1 MEEKYGFFRALKDLF
16 KYSKENKNKYILG
29 TIFMIIFV
37 ITSMIYTTMNS
48 KLIANIMSLNLDKAI
63 KLVFICALLRIFSI
77 TFCHNQ
83 YRKIVIK
90 TGEEISATIQKKIY
104 SKVLNLSMTSFE
116 NMKSGKIF
124 TTIKA
129 ADSGMMSTISE
140 LFQESAYVATS
151 VVMLFVIYF
160 IDWKIGLGV
169 TAISAI
175 SLLLFKIKLNKSK
188 KYLKSEFNY
197 ADNYSTLVNET
208 TRGFKEIKALDL
220 KEKYFNIFEKD
231 IENLKDTRITRR
243 LLGKTVNTSKWTIRI
258 IGDAIIL
265 LYIIEQ
271 LRISAMDIETAMMVI
286 TYMTNIVDDVFHRI
300 IEHDSGISEF
310 TANMRRVKSLLEDE
324 ELEKEKFG
332 TKEYKNIKGN
342 IEFKNVTFAYSKDKI
357 LNDISF
363 EIKAK
368 KKNALVGMSGS
379 GKTTIFKLLLKQY
392 DNYDG
397 QILIDGYDIRDFSE
411 KSLRNAI
418 SVVNQ
423 EPMLFNMSIKEN
435 LLMVKPD
442 ATDEQIKQACKLASI
457 HDFIETLP
465 HKYDEIMLE
474 NNNNISV
481 GQKQRIAIARSI
493 LKDTPIILFDE
504 VTSAL
509 DKESKKNIE
518 ETINEIAKVKT
529 VVVIA
534 HTLDSIDIVL
544 DNSDKT
550 NLVYSVNDIEN
561 KSEYKVNVLKN
572 DKIDKDN
579 KDNIDK
585 YNNKSLL
592 IGLLGGVGL
601 TVLAVLLIVFI
612 NNKAKSRKN

>member
-1 MEEKYGFFRALKDLF
+1 MDEKYGFFKALKDLF
-16 KYSKENKNKYILG
+16 KYSKENKNKYIIG

-63 KLVFICALLRIFSI
+63 KLVIICALLRIFSI

-83 YRKIVIK
+83 YRRIVIK

-104 SKVLNLSMTSFE
+104 GKLLNLSMASFE
-116 NMKSGKIF
+116 NMKSGTIF

-129 ADSGMMSTISE
+129 ADSGMMATISQ
-140 LFQESAYVATS
+140 LLQESAYIATS
-151 VVMLFVIYF
+151 VAMLFVIYF

-169 TAISAI
+169 TAISTI
-175 SLLLFKIKLNKSK
+175 SLLLFKIQLNKSK
-188 KYLKSEFNY
+188 KYLKDEFEY
-197 ADNYSTLVNET
+197 TDNYSTLVNET
-208 TRGFKEIKALDL
+208 NRGFKEIKALDL
-220 KEKYFNIFEKD
+220 KEKCFNIFEKD
-231 IENLKDTRITRR
+231 IENLKNTRTTRR
-243 LLGKTVNTSKWTIRI
+243 LLGKNVNTSKWTIRI

-271 LRISAMDIETAMMVI
+271 LKISVMNIETAMLVI

-300 IEHDSGISEF
+300 IEHDFGISEF
-310 TANMRRVKSLLEDE
+310 TANMRRISSLLEDN

-332 TKEYKNIKGN
+332 TKEYNNIKGN
-342 IEFKNVTFAYSKDKI
+342 IEFKNITFAYSNDVI
-357 LNDISF
+357 LKDISF
-363 EIKAK
+363 EIKAQ

-392 DNYDG
+392 DNYNG
-397 QILIDGYDIRDFSE
+397 QILIDGHNIKDFSE
-411 KSLRNAI
+411 KSIRNAI

-442 ATDEQIKQACKLASI
+442 ATEEQLQQACKLASI
-457 HDFIETLP
+457 HEFIETLP
-465 HKYDEIMLE
+465 HKYDEILLE

-481 GQKQRIAIARSI
+481 GQKQRIAIARAI

-518 ETINEIAKVKT
+518 ETINKISKTKT
-529 VVVIA
+529 VIVIA
-534 HTLDSIDIVL
+534 HTLDSI
-544 DNSDKT
+544 
-550 NLVYSVNDIEN
+550 EN
-561 KSEYKVNVLKN
+561 F
-572 DKIDKDN
+572 
-579 KDNIDK
+579 DNIVCLKDGVIVEEGSHNDLINEK
-585 YNNKSLL
+585 GMYYNL
-592 IGLLGGVGL
+592 IN
-601 TVLAVLLIVFI
+601 I
-612 NNKAKSRKN
+612 

>member
-1 MEEKYGFFRALKDLF
+1 MDEKYGFFKALKDLF
-16 KYSKENKNKYILG
+16 KYSKENKNKYIIG

-37 ITSMIYTTMNS
+37 ITAMVYTTMNS

-63 KLVFICALLRIFSI
+63 KLVIICALLRIFSI

-83 YRKIVIK
+83 YRRIVIK

-104 SKVLNLSMTSFE
+104 GRVLDLSMSSFE

-129 ADSGMMSTISE
+129 ADSGMMTTISQ
-140 LFQESAYVATS
+140 LLQESAYIATS
-151 VVMLFVIYF
+151 VAMLFVIYF

-169 TAISAI
+169 TAISTI
-175 SLLLFKIKLNKSK
+175 SLLLFKIQLNKSK
-188 KYLKSEFNY
+188 KYLKDEFEY
-197 ADNYSTLVNET
+197 TDNYSTLVNET
-208 TRGFKEIKALDL
+208 NRGFKEIKALDL
-220 KEKYFNIFEKD
+220 KEKCFNIFEKD
-231 IENLKDTRITRR
+231 IENLKNTRTTRR
-243 LLGKTVNTSKWTIRI
+243 LLGKNVNTSKWTIRI

-271 LRISAMDIETAMMVI
+271 LKISVMNIETAMLVI

-300 IEHDSGISEF
+300 IEHDFGISEF
-310 TANMRRVKSLLEDE
+310 TANMRRISSLLEDN

-332 TKEYKNIKGN
+332 TKEYNNIKGN
-342 IEFKNVTFAYSKDKI
+342 IEFKNITFAYSNDVI
-357 LNDISF
+357 LKDISF
-363 EIKAK
+363 EIKAQ

-392 DNYDG
+392 DNYNG
-397 QILIDGYDIRDFSE
+397 QILIDGHNIKDFSE

-442 ATDEQIKQACKLASI
+442 ATEEQLQQAYKLASI
-457 HDFIETLP
+457 HEFIETLP
-465 HKYDEIMLE
+465 HKYDEILLE

-481 GQKQRIAIARSI
+481 GQKQRIAIARAI

-518 ETINEIAKVKT
+518 ETINKISKTKT
-529 VVVIA
+529 VIVIA
-534 HTLDSIDIVL
+534 HTLDSI
-544 DNSDKT
+544 
-550 NLVYSVNDIEN
+550 EN
-561 KSEYKVNVLKN
+561 F
-572 DKIDKDN
+572 
-579 KDNIDK
+579 DNIVCLKDGVIVEEGSHNDLINEK
-585 YNNKSLL
+585 GMYYNL
-592 IGLLGGVGL
+592 IN
-601 TVLAVLLIVFI
+601 I
-612 NNKAKSRKN
+612 

>member
-1 MEEKYGFFRALKDLF
+1 MDEKYGFFKALKDLF

-37 ITSMIYTTMNS
+37 ITSMVYTTMNS

-63 KLVFICALLRIFSI
+63 RLVVICALLRIFSI

-129 ADSGMMSTISE
+129 ADSGMMSTISQ
-140 LFQESAYVATS
+140 LLQESAYVATS

-175 SLLLFKIKLNKSK
+175 SLLLFKIQLDKSK
-188 KYLKSEFNY
+188 KYLKSEFDY

-220 KEKYFNIFEKD
+220 KEKCFNIFGKD
-231 IENLKDTRITRR
+231 IDNLKDTRITRR

-271 LRISAMDIETAMMVI
+271 LRISAMDIETAMMII

-300 IEHDSGISEF
+300 IEHDFGISEF

-324 ELEKEKFG
+324 ELEKDKFG

-342 IEFKNVTFAYSKDKI
+342 IELKNVTFAYSKDKI

-368 KKNALVGMSGS
+368 KKNALVGLSGS
-379 GKTTIFKLLLKQY
+379 GKSTIFKLLLKQY

-435 LLMVKPD
+435 LLMVKLD

-465 HKYDEIMLE
+465 HKYNEILLE

-518 ETINEIAKVKT
+518 ETINKIAKVKT

-534 HTLDSIDIVL
+534 HTLDSID
-544 DNSDKT
+544 NF
-550 NLVYSVNDIEN
+550 
-561 KSEYKVNVLKN
+561 
-572 DKIDKDN
+572 
-579 KDNIDK
+579 DNIICLRDGVIVEEGSHNDLINEK
-585 YNNKSLL
+585 GMYYNLL
-592 IGLLGGVGL
+592 NI
-601 TVLAVLLIVFI
+601 
-612 NNKAKSRKN
+612 

>member
-90 TGEEISATIQKKIY
+90 TGEQISATIQKKIY

-129 ADSGMMSTISE
+129 ADSGMMSTISQ
-140 LFQESAYVATS
+140 LLQESAYVATS

-175 SLLLFKIKLNKSK
+175 SLLLFKIQLDKSK
-188 KYLKSEFNY
+188 KYLKSEFEY

-220 KEKYFNIFEKD
+220 KEKCFNIFGND
-231 IENLKDTRITRR
+231 IDNLKDTRITRR

-300 IEHDSGISEF
+300 IEHDFGISEF

-342 IEFKNVTFAYSKDKI
+342 IELKNVTFAYSKDKI

-368 KKNALVGMSGS
+368 KKNALVGLSGS
-379 GKTTIFKLLLKQY
+379 GKSTIFKLLLKQY

-442 ATDEQIKQACKLASI
+442 ATDEQIQQACKLASI
-457 HDFIETLP
+457 HEFIETLP
-465 HKYDEIMLE
+465 HKYDEILLE

-534 HTLDSIDIVL
+534 HTLDSIDNFDNIVC
-544 DNSDKT
+544 
-550 NLVYSVNDIEN
+550 
-561 KSEYKVNVLKN
+561 LKN
-572 DKIDKDN
+572 GVIVEEGSHNDLINEKGMYYN
-579 KDNIDK
+579 LLNI
-585 YNNKSLL
+585 
-592 IGLLGGVGL
+592 
-601 TVLAVLLIVFI
+601 
-612 NNKAKSRKN
+612 

>member
-1 MEEKYGFFRALKDLF
+1 MDEKYGFFKALKDLF

-37 ITSMIYTTMNS
+37 ITSMFYTTMNS

-63 KLVFICALLRIFSI
+63 RLVVICALLRIFSI

-83 YRKIVIK
+83 YRRIVIK

-104 SKVLNLSMTSFE
+104 SKVLNLSMASFE

-129 ADSGMMSTISE
+129 ADSGMMSTISQ
-140 LFQESAYVATS
+140 LLQESAYVATS

-169 TAISAI
+169 TVISAI
-175 SLLLFKIKLNKSK
+175 SLLLFKIQLDKSK
-188 KYLKSEFNY
+188 KYLKSEFDY

-220 KEKYFNIFEKD
+220 KEKCFNIFGKD
-231 IENLKDTRITRR
+231 IDNLKDTRITRR

-300 IEHDSGISEF
+300 IEHDFGISEF

-324 ELEKEKFG
+324 ELEKDKFG

-342 IEFKNVTFAYSKDKI
+342 IELKNVTFAYSKDKI

-368 KKNALVGMSGS
+368 KKNALVGLSGS
-379 GKTTIFKLLLKQY
+379 GKSTIFKLLLKQY

-435 LLMVKPD
+435 LLMVKLD

-465 HKYDEIMLE
+465 HKYNEILLE

-534 HTLDSIDIVL
+534 HTLDSIDNFDNIVC
-544 DNSDKT
+544 
-550 NLVYSVNDIEN
+550 
-561 KSEYKVNVLKN
+561 LKN
-572 DKIDKDN
+572 GVIVEEGSHNDLINEKGMYYN
-579 KDNIDK
+579 LLNI
-585 YNNKSLL
+585 
-592 IGLLGGVGL
+592 
-601 TVLAVLLIVFI
+601 
-612 NNKAKSRKN
+612 

>member
-1 MEEKYGFFRALKDLF
+1 MDEKYGFFKALKDLF

-220 KEKYFNIFEKD
+220 KEKCFNIFEKD
-231 IENLKDTRITRR
+231 IETLKDTRITRR

-534 HTLDSIDIVL
+534 HTLDSIDNFDNIVC
-544 DNSDKT
+544 
-550 NLVYSVNDIEN
+550 
-561 KSEYKVNVLKN
+561 LKN
-572 DKIDKDN
+572 GVIVEEGSHNDLINEKGMYYN
-579 KDNIDK
+579 LLNI
-585 YNNKSLL
+585 
-592 IGLLGGVGL
+592 
-601 TVLAVLLIVFI
+601 
-612 NNKAKSRKN
+612 

>member
-1 MEEKYGFFRALKDLF
+1 MDEKYGFFKALKDLF
-16 KYSKENKNKYILG
+16 KYSKENKNKYIIG

-63 KLVFICALLRIFSI
+63 KLVIICALLRIFSI

-83 YRKIVIK
+83 YRRIVIK

-104 SKVLNLSMTSFE
+104 GKLLNLSMASFE
-116 NMKSGKIF
+116 NMKSGTIF

-129 ADSGMMSTISE
+129 ADSGMMTTISQ
-140 LFQESAYVATS
+140 LLQESAYIATS
-151 VVMLFVIYF
+151 VAMLFVIYF

-169 TAISAI
+169 TAISTI
-175 SLLLFKIKLNKSK
+175 SLLLFKIQLNKSK
-188 KYLKSEFNY
+188 KYLKDEFEY
-197 ADNYSTLVNET
+197 TDNYSTLVNET
-208 TRGFKEIKALDL
+208 NRGFKEIKALDL
-220 KEKYFNIFEKD
+220 KEKCFNIFEKD
-231 IENLKDTRITRR
+231 IENLKNTRTTRR
-243 LLGKTVNTSKWTIRI
+243 LLGKNVNTSKWTIRI

-271 LRISAMDIETAMMVI
+271 LKISVMNIETAMLVI

-300 IEHDSGISEF
+300 IEHDFGISEF
-310 TANMRRVKSLLEDE
+310 TANMRRISSLLEDN

-332 TKEYKNIKGN
+332 TKEYNNIKGN
-342 IEFKNVTFAYSKDKI
+342 IEFKNITFAYSNDVI
-357 LNDISF
+357 LKDISF
-363 EIKAK
+363 EIKAQ

-392 DNYDG
+392 DNYNG
-397 QILIDGYDIRDFSE
+397 QILIDGHNIKDFSE

-442 ATDEQIKQACKLASI
+442 ATEEQLQQACKLASI
-457 HDFIETLP
+457 HEFIETLP
-465 HKYDEIMLE
+465 HKYDEILLE

-481 GQKQRIAIARSI
+481 GQKQRIAIARAI

-518 ETINEIAKVKT
+518 ETINKISKTKT
-529 VVVIA
+529 VIVIA
-534 HTLDSIDIVL
+534 HTLDSI
-544 DNSDKT
+544 
-550 NLVYSVNDIEN
+550 EN
-561 KSEYKVNVLKN
+561 F
-572 DKIDKDN
+572 
-579 KDNIDK
+579 DNIVCLKDGGIVEEGSHNDLINEK
-585 YNNKSLL
+585 GMYYNL
-592 IGLLGGVGL
+592 IN
-601 TVLAVLLIVFI
+601 I
-612 NNKAKSRKN
+612 

>member
-90 TGEEISATIQKKIY
+90 TGEKISATIQKKIY

-220 KEKYFNIFEKD
+220 KEKCFNIFEKD

-435 LLMVKPD
+435 LLMVKPG
-442 ATDEQIKQACKLASI
+442 ATEEQIKQACKLASI

-534 HTLDSIDIVL
+534 HTLDSIDNFDNIVC
-544 DNSDKT
+544 
-550 NLVYSVNDIEN
+550 
-561 KSEYKVNVLKN
+561 LKN
-572 DKIDKDN
+572 GVIVEEGSHNDLINEKGMYYN
-579 KDNIDK
+579 LLNI
-585 YNNKSLL
+585 
-592 IGLLGGVGL
+592 
-601 TVLAVLLIVFI
+601 
-612 NNKAKSRKN
+612 

>member
-1 MEEKYGFFRALKDLF
+1 MDEKYGFFKALKDLF

-37 ITSMIYTTMNS
+37 ITSMFYTTMNS

-63 KLVFICALLRIFSI
+63 RLVVICALLRIFSI

-83 YRKIVIK
+83 YRRIVIK
-90 TGEEISATIQKKIY
+90 AGEKISATIQKKIY
-104 SKVLNLSMTSFE
+104 SKVLNLSMSSFE

-129 ADSGMMSTISE
+129 ADSGMMSTISQ
-140 LFQESAYVATS
+140 LLQESAYVATS

-175 SLLLFKIKLNKSK
+175 SLLLFKIQLDKSK
-188 KYLKSEFNY
+188 KYLKSEFEY

-220 KEKYFNIFEKD
+220 KEKCFNIFGND
-231 IENLKDTRITRR
+231 IDNLKDTRITRR

-271 LRISAMDIETAMMVI
+271 LRISTMDIETAMMVI

-300 IEHDSGISEF
+300 IEHDFGISEF

-342 IEFKNVTFAYSKDKI
+342 IELKNVTFAYSKDKI

-368 KKNALVGMSGS
+368 KKNALVGLSGS
-379 GKTTIFKLLLKQY
+379 GKSTIFKLLLKQY

-442 ATDEQIKQACKLASI
+442 ATDEQIQQACKLASI
-457 HDFIETLP
+457 HEFIETLP
-465 HKYDEIMLE
+465 HKYDEILLE

-534 HTLDSIDIVL
+534 HTLDSIDNFDNIVC
-544 DNSDKT
+544 
-550 NLVYSVNDIEN
+550 
-561 KSEYKVNVLKN
+561 LKN
-572 DKIDKDN
+572 GVIVEEGSHNDLINEKGMYYN
-579 KDNIDK
+579 LLNI
-585 YNNKSLL
+585 
-592 IGLLGGVGL
+592 
-601 TVLAVLLIVFI
+601 
-612 NNKAKSRKN
+612 

>member
-1 MEEKYGFFRALKDLF
+1 MDEKYGFFKALKDLF
-16 KYSKENKNKYILG
+16 KYSKENKNKYIIG

-63 KLVFICALLRIFSI
+63 KLVIICALLRIFSI

-83 YRKIVIK
+83 YRRIVIK

-104 SKVLNLSMTSFE
+104 GKLLNLSMASFE
-116 NMKSGKIF
+116 NMKSGTIF

-129 ADSGMMSTISE
+129 ADSGMMATISQ
-140 LFQESAYVATS
+140 LLQESAYIATS
-151 VVMLFVIYF
+151 VAMLFVIYF

-169 TAISAI
+169 TAISTI
-175 SLLLFKIKLNKSK
+175 SLLLFKIQLNKSK
-188 KYLKSEFNY
+188 KYLKDEFEY
-197 ADNYSTLVNET
+197 TDNYSTLVNET
-208 TRGFKEIKALDL
+208 NRGFKEIKALDL
-220 KEKYFNIFEKD
+220 KEKCFNIFEKD
-231 IENLKDTRITRR
+231 IENLKNTRTTRR
-243 LLGKTVNTSKWTIRI
+243 LLGKNVNTSKWTIRI

-271 LRISAMDIETAMMVI
+271 LKISVMNIETAMLVI

-300 IEHDSGISEF
+300 IEHDFGISEF
-310 TANMRRVKSLLEDE
+310 TANMRRINSLLEDK
-324 ELEKEKFG
+324 ELEKENFG
-332 TKEYKNIKGN
+332 TKEYNHIKGN
-342 IEFKNVTFAYSKDKI
+342 IEFKNITFAYSNDAILKDV
-357 LNDISF
+357 SF
-363 EIKAK
+363 EIKAQ

-392 DNYDG
+392 DNYNG
-397 QILIDGYDIRDFSE
+397 QILIDGYNIKDFSE

-442 ATDEQIKQACKLASI
+442 ATEEQLQQACKLASI
-457 HDFIETLP
+457 HEFIETLP
-465 HKYDEIMLE
+465 HKYDEILLE

-481 GQKQRIAIARSI
+481 GQKQRIAIARAI

-518 ETINEIAKVKT
+518 ETINKISKTKT
-529 VVVIA
+529 VIVIA
-534 HTLDSIDIVL
+534 HTLDSI
-544 DNSDKT
+544 
-550 NLVYSVNDIEN
+550 EN
-561 KSEYKVNVLKN
+561 F
-572 DKIDKDN
+572 
-579 KDNIDK
+579 DNIVCLKDGVIVEEGSHNDLINEK
-585 YNNKSLL
+585 GMYYNL
-592 IGLLGGVGL
+592 IN
-601 TVLAVLLIVFI
+601 I
-612 NNKAKSRKN
+612 

>member
-1 MEEKYGFFRALKDLF
+1 MDEKYGFFKALKDLF

-37 ITSMIYTTMNS
+37 TTSMFYTTMNS

-63 KLVFICALLRIFSI
+63 RLVVICALLRIFSI

-83 YRKIVIK
+83 YRRIVIK

-104 SKVLNLSMTSFE
+104 SKVLNLSMSSFE

-129 ADSGMMSTISE
+129 ADSGMMSTISQ
-140 LFQESAYVATS
+140 LLQESAYVATS

-175 SLLLFKIKLNKSK
+175 SLLLFKIQLDKSK
-188 KYLKSEFNY
+188 KYLKSEFEY

-220 KEKYFNIFEKD
+220 KEKCFNIFGND
-231 IENLKDTRITRR
+231 IDNLKDTRITRR

-300 IEHDSGISEF
+300 IEHDFGISEF

-342 IEFKNVTFAYSKDKI
+342 IELKNVTFAYSKDKI

-368 KKNALVGMSGS
+368 KKNALVGLSGS
-379 GKTTIFKLLLKQY
+379 GKSTIFKLLLKQY

-442 ATDEQIKQACKLASI
+442 ATDEQIQQACKLASI
-457 HDFIETLP
+457 HEFIETLP
-465 HKYDEIMLE
+465 HKYDEILLE

-481 GQKQRIAIARSI
+481 GQKQRIAIVRSI

-534 HTLDSIDIVL
+534 HTLDSIDNFDNIVC
-544 DNSDKT
+544 
-550 NLVYSVNDIEN
+550 
-561 KSEYKVNVLKN
+561 LKN
-572 DKIDKDN
+572 GVIVEEGSHNDLINEKGMYYN
-579 KDNIDK
+579 LLNI
-585 YNNKSLL
+585 
-592 IGLLGGVGL
+592 
-601 TVLAVLLIVFI
+601 
-612 NNKAKSRKN
+612 

>member
-1 MEEKYGFFRALKDLF
+1 MDEKYGFFKALKDLF

-140 LFQESAYVATS
+140 LLQESAYVATS

-220 KEKYFNIFEKD
+220 KEKCFNIFEKD

-392 DNYDG
+392 NNYDG

-534 HTLDSIDIVL
+534 HTLDSIDNFDNIVC
-544 DNSDKT
+544 
-550 NLVYSVNDIEN
+550 
-561 KSEYKVNVLKN
+561 LKN
-572 DKIDKDN
+572 GVIVEEGSHNDLINEKGMYYN
-579 KDNIDK
+579 LLNI
-585 YNNKSLL
+585 
-592 IGLLGGVGL
+592 
-601 TVLAVLLIVFI
+601 
-612 NNKAKSRKN
+612 

>member
-1 MEEKYGFFRALKDLF
+1 MEEKYGFFKALKDLF

-29 TIFMIIFV
+29 TLFMIIFV

-83 YRKIVIK
+83 YRRIVIK

-104 SKVLNLSMTSFE
+104 SKVLNLSMASFE

-129 ADSGMMSTISE
+129 ADSGMMSTISQ
-140 LFQESAYVATS
+140 LLQESAYVATS
-151 VVMLFVIYF
+151 VAMLFVIYF

-175 SLLLFKIKLNKSK
+175 SLLLFKIQLNKSK
-188 KYLKSEFNY
+188 KYLKSEFEY

-220 KEKYFNIFEKD
+220 KEKCFNIFGKD
-231 IENLKDTRITRR
+231 IDNLKDTRITRR

-271 LRISAMDIETAMMVI
+271 LRISAMDIETAMLVI

-300 IEHDSGISEF
+300 IEHDFGISEF

-411 KSLRNAI
+411 KSLRNTI

-435 LLMVKPD
+435 LLMVKPN
-442 ATDEQIKQACKLASI
+442 ATDEQIQQACKLASI

-465 HKYDEIMLE
+465 HKYDEILLE

-534 HTLDSIDIVL
+534 HTLDSID
-544 DNSDKT
+544 NF
-550 NLVYSVNDIEN
+550 
-561 KSEYKVNVLKN
+561 
-572 DKIDKDN
+572 
-579 KDNIDK
+579 DNIICLRDGVIVEEGSHNDLINEK
-585 YNNKSLL
+585 GMYYNLL
-592 IGLLGGVGL
+592 NI
-601 TVLAVLLIVFI
+601 
-612 NNKAKSRKN
+612 

>member
-1 MEEKYGFFRALKDLF
+1 MDEKYGFFKALKDLF
-16 KYSKENKNKYILG
+16 KYSKENKNKYIIG

-37 ITSMIYTTMNS
+37 ITAMVYTTMNS

-63 KLVFICALLRIFSI
+63 KLVIICALLRIFSI

-83 YRKIVIK
+83 YRRIVIK

-104 SKVLNLSMTSFE
+104 GRVLDLSMSSFE

-129 ADSGMMSTISE
+129 ADSGMMTTISQ
-140 LFQESAYVATS
+140 LLQESAYIATS
-151 VVMLFVIYF
+151 VAMLFVIYF

-169 TAISAI
+169 TAISTI
-175 SLLLFKIKLNKSK
+175 SLLLFKIQLNKSK
-188 KYLKSEFNY
+188 KYLKDEFEY
-197 ADNYSTLVNET
+197 TDNYSTLVNET
-208 TRGFKEIKALDL
+208 NRGFKEIKALDL
-220 KEKYFNIFEKD
+220 KEKCFNIFEKD
-231 IENLKDTRITRR
+231 IENLKNTRTTRR
-243 LLGKTVNTSKWTIRI
+243 LLGKNVNTSKWTIRI

-271 LRISAMDIETAMMVI
+271 LKISVMNIETAMLVI

-300 IEHDSGISEF
+300 IEHDFGISEF
-310 TANMRRVKSLLEDE
+310 TANMRRISSLLEDN

-332 TKEYKNIKGN
+332 TKEYNNIKGN
-342 IEFKNVTFAYSKDKI
+342 IEFKNITFAYSNDVI
-357 LNDISF
+357 LKDISF
-363 EIKAK
+363 EIKAQ

-392 DNYDG
+392 DNYNG
-397 QILIDGYDIRDFSE
+397 QILIDGHNIKDFSE

-442 ATDEQIKQACKLASI
+442 ATEEQLQQACKLASI
-457 HDFIETLP
+457 HEFIETLP
-465 HKYDEIMLE
+465 HKYDEILLE

-481 GQKQRIAIARSI
+481 GQKQRIAIARAI

-518 ETINEIAKVKT
+518 ETINKISKTKT
-529 VVVIA
+529 VIVIA
-534 HTLDSIDIVL
+534 HTLDSI
-544 DNSDKT
+544 
-550 NLVYSVNDIEN
+550 EN
-561 KSEYKVNVLKN
+561 F
-572 DKIDKDN
+572 
-579 KDNIDK
+579 DNIVCLKDGVIVEEGSHNDLINEK
-585 YNNKSLL
+585 GMYYNL
-592 IGLLGGVGL
+592 IN
-601 TVLAVLLIVFI
+601 I
-612 NNKAKSRKN
+612 

>member
-1 MEEKYGFFRALKDLF
+1 MDEKYGFFKALKDLF
-16 KYSKENKNKYILG
+16 KYSKENKNKYIIG

-63 KLVFICALLRIFSI
+63 KLVIICALLRIFSI

-83 YRKIVIK
+83 YRRIVIK

-104 SKVLNLSMTSFE
+104 GKLLNLSMASFE
-116 NMKSGKIF
+116 NMKSGTIF

-129 ADSGMMSTISE
+129 ADSGMMATISQ
-140 LFQESAYVATS
+140 LLQESAYIATS
-151 VVMLFVIYF
+151 VAMLFVIYF

-169 TAISAI
+169 TAISTI
-175 SLLLFKIKLNKSK
+175 SLLLFKIQLNKSK
-188 KYLKSEFNY
+188 KYLKDEFEY
-197 ADNYSTLVNET
+197 TDNYSTLVNET
-208 TRGFKEIKALDL
+208 NRGFKEIKALDL
-220 KEKYFNIFEKD
+220 KEKCFNIFEKD
-231 IENLKDTRITRR
+231 IENLKNTRTTRR
-243 LLGKTVNTSKWTIRI
+243 LLGKNVNTSKWTIRI

-271 LRISAMDIETAMMVI
+271 LKISVMNIETAMLVI

-300 IEHDSGISEF
+300 IEHDFGISEF
-310 TANMRRVKSLLEDE
+310 TANMRRISSLLEDN

-332 TKEYKNIKGN
+332 TKEYNNIKGN
-342 IEFKNVTFAYSKDKI
+342 IEFKNITFAYSNDVI
-357 LNDISF
+357 LKDISF
-363 EIKAK
+363 EIKAQ

-392 DNYDG
+392 DNYNG
-397 QILIDGYDIRDFSE
+397 QILIDGHNIKDFSE

-442 ATDEQIKQACKLASI
+442 ATEEQLQQACKLASI
-457 HDFIETLP
+457 HEFIETLP
-465 HKYDEIMLE
+465 HKYDEILLE

-481 GQKQRIAIARSI
+481 GQKQRIAIARAI

-518 ETINEIAKVKT
+518 ETINKISKTKT
-529 VVVIA
+529 VIVIA
-534 HTLDSIDIVL
+534 HTLDSI
-544 DNSDKT
+544 
-550 NLVYSVNDIEN
+550 EN
-561 KSEYKVNVLKN
+561 F
-572 DKIDKDN
+572 
-579 KDNIDK
+579 DNIVCLKDGVIVEEGSHNDLINEK
-585 YNNKSLL
+585 GMYYNL
-592 IGLLGGVGL
+592 IN
-601 TVLAVLLIVFI
+601 I
-612 NNKAKSRKN
+612 